1 MTMTTIDL
9 TAFRRG
15 LYANVQTPERLG
27 LFVLAGFVGT
37 LALWGSVAPLSG
49 AAIAP
54 GILQVEGDRQSVQHP
69 FGGVVQRLRVRDGD
83 QVTKGQVLIELSDA
97 DPRARLDVLNGERD
111 QLLAEESRLIAE
123 RDRRAEPDFASLA
136 SRKSEP
142 AVAQAM
148 ANETAMMAARARQ
161 YTTATDILRQRL
173 AQLGEVKSGL
183 RAQIEGLTRQ
193 RGFLDE
199 EATGA
204 RQLLASGYTPRT
216 RVLNLER
223 SLAALDAERSQRL
236 AELARAEEA
245 TGEAELELAKQERG
259 LVAEVTEQ
267 LRQVQAKLATLAP
280 KIAAAADM
288 LERTR
293 VTAPATGSV
302 VGLTVFTE
310 GGVIQPGARLMDVV
324 PSDNPLVV
332 DARLRVTDVSDVA
345 PGRAADVRLVSINR
359 NERPQLRGEVS
370 MVSADRSVDERSG
383 QAYYPIK
390 VRLNAEDVRKAS
402 LELRSGMAAEV
413 VVTTQARTLIQY
425 LAGPL
430 LDEITGSF
438 REK

>member
-1 MTMTTIDL
+1 MALRTIDL

-15 LYANVQTPERLG
+15 LYMNVDAPERLG
-27 LFVLAGFVGT
+27 LFVLAGFVGVLT
-37 LALWGSVAPLSG
+37 LWGSVAPLSG

-54 GILQVEGDRQSVQHP
+54 GSLQVEGQRQSVQHP
-69 FGGVVQRLRVRDGD
+69 YGGVVQRLRVRDGD

-111 QLLAEESRLIAE
+111 QALAEESRLIAE
-123 RDRRAEPDFASLA
+123 RDRRAEPEFASLA
-136 SRKSEP
+136 ARRSEP

-148 ANETAMMAARARQ
+148 ANETAIMAARARQ
-161 YTTATDILRQRL
+161 NATSTAILRQRL

-183 RAQIEGLTRQ
+183 RAQIDGLSRQ
-193 RGFLDE
+193 RGFLEE
-199 EATGA
+199 EANGA
-204 RQLLASGYTPRT
+204 RQLLTSGYTPRN

-223 SLAALDAERSQRL
+223 NLAAFDADRGQKL

-245 TGEAELELAKQERG
+245 SGEAELELARQERS
-259 LVAEVTEQ
+259 LVTEVTEQ

-288 LERTR
+288 LERTQ
-293 VTAPATGSV
+293 VTAPATGAV
-302 VGLTVFTE
+302 VGLAVFTE
-310 GGVIQPGARLMDVV
+310 GGVVQPGARLMDVV

-332 DARLRVTDVSDVA
+332 DARLQVTDINDVA
-345 PGRAADVRLVSINR
+345 LGRAADVRLVSVNR
-359 NERPQLRGEVS
+359 NERPQLRGEIT

-390 VRLNAEDVRKAS
+390 VRLNAEDVKGAR

-430 LDEITGSF
+430 IDEITGSF

>member
-1 MTMTTIDL
+1 MALRTIDL

-15 LYANVQTPERLG
+15 LYMNVDAPERLG
-27 LFVLAGFVGT
+27 LFVLAGFVGVLT
-37 LALWGSVAPLSG
+37 LWGSVAPLSG

-54 GILQVEGDRQSVQHP
+54 GSLQVEGQRQSVQHP
-69 FGGVVQRLRVRDGD
+69 YGGVVQRLRVRDGD
-83 QVTKGQVLIELSDA
+83 HVTKGQVLIELSDA

-111 QLLAEESRLIAE
+111 QALAEESRLIAE
-123 RDRRAEPDFASLA
+123 RDRRAEPEFASLA
-136 SRKSEP
+136 ARRAEP

-148 ANETAMMAARARQ
+148 ANETAIMAARARQ
-161 YTTATDILRQRL
+161 NATSTAILRQRL

-183 RAQIEGLTRQ
+183 RAQIDGLSRQ
-193 RGFLDE
+193 RGFLEE
-199 EATGA
+199 EANGA
-204 RQLLASGYTPRT
+204 RQLLTSGYTPRT

-223 SLAALDAERSQRL
+223 NLAAFDADRGQKL

-245 TGEAELELAKQERG
+245 SGEAELELARQERS
-259 LVAEVTEQ
+259 LVTEVTEQ

-288 LERTR
+288 LERTQ
-293 VTAPATGSV
+293 VTAPATGAV
-302 VGLTVFTE
+302 VGLAVFTE
-310 GGVIQPGARLMDVV
+310 GGVVQPGARLMDVV

-332 DARLRVTDVSDVA
+332 DARLQVTDINDVA
-345 PGRAADVRLVSINR
+345 LGRAADVRLVSVNR
-359 NERPQLRGEVS
+359 NERPQLRGEIT

-390 VRLNAEDVRKAS
+390 VRLNAEDVKGAR

-430 LDEITGSF
+430 IDEITGSF